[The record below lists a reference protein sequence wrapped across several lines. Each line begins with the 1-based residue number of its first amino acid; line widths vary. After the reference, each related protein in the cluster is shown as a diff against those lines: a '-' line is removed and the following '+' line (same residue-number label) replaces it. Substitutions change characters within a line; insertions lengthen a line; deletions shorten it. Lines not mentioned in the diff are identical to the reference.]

1 MTAPPLTHHDILALA
16 EPFARRGRR
25 VDLAASDRI
34 ARRVVFQEM
43 QRGALREVLQLDD
56 LGTGTRELT
65 RTLTHPG
72 GLQTTLEAMGPSPQ
86 ELLDRIEAVAPDSQF
101 SEGEGFVVAR
111 SYAASGVGQ
120 VLRLGLVQVDG
131 LKLAMTISPV
141 SGVSADIVLTET
153 AEHGLAL
160 PEDTLAVLGW
170 DWARLIRQKDGWK
183 SKLRLRGRPD
193 RRTRTAESALACA
206 AAHLAR
212 TLAEPPSRYHEQN
225 LKARYGVVLR
235 RAIPLLTPIALVIT
249 VLSLPRFDVEA
260 SPLWWLMYHVPTV
273 LIALSFLLQD
283 LPQFE
288 IPPWPRPRRDSS
300 WRVPRD
306 ASGAA
311 GRSPGRAAAR

>member
-1 MTAPPLTHHDILALA
+1 MNAPPLTHHDVLALA

-34 ARRVVFQEM
+34 ARRVVFQET
-43 QRGALREVLQLDD
+43 QRGALREALQLED
-56 LGTGTRELT
+56 LGTGTRQLT

-72 GLQTTLEAMGPSPQ
+72 GLQATLEAMGPSPQ
-86 ELLDRIEAVAPDSQF
+86 ELLERIEAVAPDSQF

-111 SYAASGVGQ
+111 SYTVSGVGQ
-120 VLRLGLVQVDG
+120 LLRLGQVQVDG
-131 LKLAMTISPV
+131 LTLAMTVSPV

-193 RRTRTAESALACA
+193 RRTRTAESALARA
-206 AAHLAR
+206 AAHLAH
-212 TLAEPPSRYHEQN
+212 TLSEPPSRFHEQN

-235 RAIPLLTPIALVIT
+235 RAIPLLTPIVLVIT

-273 LIALSFLLQD
+273 LIALSFLLQE

-288 IPPWPRPRRDSS
+288 IPPWPRPRREPS
-300 WRVPRD
+300 WRVPREP
-306 ASGAA
+306 SNAA
-311 GRSPGRAAAR
+311 GRSPGRVAAR

>member
-1 MTAPPLTHHDILALA
+1 
-16 EPFARRGRR
+16 
-25 VDLAASDRI
+25 
-34 ARRVVFQEM
+34 
-43 QRGALREVLQLDD
+43 
-56 LGTGTRELT
+56 
-65 RTLTHPG
+65 
-72 GLQTTLEAMGPSPQ
+72 MGPSPQ
-86 ELLDRIEAVAPDSQF
+86 ELLDRIEAVAPASQF
-101 SEGEGFVVAR
+101 SEGDGFVVAR
-111 SYAASGVGQ
+111 SYIVSGVAQ

-131 LKLAMTISPV
+131 AEARDDDLAGERRV
-141 SGVSADIVLTET
+141 GRHRAHRDRRR
-153 AEHGLAL
+153 HGLAL

-170 DWARLIRQKDGWK
+170 DWARLIRQNGGWK
-183 SKLRLRGRPD
+183 SKLRLRGRP
-193 RRTRTAESALACA
+193 RQAHAHGRAALERA

-212 TLAEPPSRYHEQN
+212 TLAEPPARYHERH
-225 LKARYGVVLR
+225 LRARYGVVLR

-273 LIALSFLLQD
+273 LIALSFLLQE

>member
-1 MTAPPLTHHDILALA
+1 MNAPPLTHHDILALA
-16 EPFARRGRR
+16 EPFARQGRR
-25 VDLAASDRI
+25 VDLAASDRLV
-34 ARRVVFQEM
+34 RRLVFQET

-56 LGTGTRELT
+56 LGTGTRQLT

-72 GLQTTLEAMGPSPQ
+72 GLQATLEAMGPSAQ
-86 ELLDRIEAVAPDSQF
+86 ELLERIEAVAPAAQF

-111 SYAASGVGQ
+111 SYAVSGVAQ
-120 VLRLGLVQVDG
+120 VLRLGLVQVEG
-131 LKLAMTISPV
+131 LKLAMTVSPV

-193 RRTRTAESALACA
+193 KRTRTAEQALQRA
-206 AAHLAR
+206 AEHLAR
-212 TLAEPPSRYHEQN
+212 TLAEPPARYHERH

-235 RAIPLLTPIALVIT
+235 RAIPLLTPIVLVIT

-260 SPLWWLMYHVPTV
+260 SPLWWLMYHVPTG
-273 LIALSFLLQD
+273 LIALSFLLQE

-288 IPPWPRPRRDSS
+288 IPPWPRPRTAPS
-300 WRVPRD
+300 WRVPRETT
-306 ASGAA
+306 AAA